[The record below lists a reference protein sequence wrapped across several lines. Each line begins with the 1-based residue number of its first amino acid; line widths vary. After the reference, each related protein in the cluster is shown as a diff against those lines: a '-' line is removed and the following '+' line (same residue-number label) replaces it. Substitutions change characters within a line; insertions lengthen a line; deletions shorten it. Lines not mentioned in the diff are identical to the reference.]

1 MQVIIGKKVGM
12 TQLFSESGV
21 LVPVTAIEVEPNL
34 IVDLKTP
41 EKDGYSAVV
50 AGYGEIKEK
59 ELSKPVLGQFK
70 KKKLTPRRKIIEF
83 RNMDQKGLEVGGTL
97 NIEALFK
104 AGDLVDVSGI
114 TRGHGFTGAIKLWN
128 FACGPRSHG
137 AGYPHRY
144 QGSLETGRGGMSP
157 QKVWKGKKMA
167 GRYGVEKV
175 TIANLEVV
183 YIDADKKLIFLKG
196 AVPGRS
202 NSLLRIKTTT
212 RKRKHKAEAFKL
224 LKHER
229 S

>member
-1 MQVIIGKKVGM
+1 MQIILGKKVGM
-12 TQLFSESGV
+12 TQLFSESGT

-34 IVDLKTP
+34 IVALKTQD
-41 EKDGYSAVV
+41 KDGYSAVV
-50 AGYGEIKEK
+50 VGYGEVKEK
-59 ELSKPVLGQFK
+59 ALSKPVLGQFK
-70 KKKLTPRRKIIEF
+70 RKELTPKRKIEEF
-83 RNMDQKGLEVGGTL
+83 RNMNQKGLEVGGVL
-97 NIEALFK
+97 NVDALFK
-104 AGDLVDVSGI
+104 AGDLVDVRGV

-128 FACGPRSHG
+128 FSCGPRSHG

-167 GRYGVEKV
+167 GRYGVENV
-175 TIANLEVV
+175 TIANLEIV
-183 YIDADKKLIFLKG
+183 YIDPEKQLIFLKG
-196 AVPGRS
+196 AVPGRP
-202 NSLLRIKTTT
+202 NSLVRIKTTS